1 MPSSNISFRDIPK
14 TSQLFSDYL
23 YDFERV
29 SSFFE
34 RTTGVDSFVE
44 RARRV
49 TSQQFQ
55 RDAVADVLLDQNR
68 NLGAGETALANIELL
83 RNPESVVVITGQ
95 QAGLFTGPL
104 FTIYKALT
112 VIKLTERLREKGLK
126 VVPMFWIA
134 SEDHDFAEVNHCQ
147 VVNREGQLQRI
158 TYTACPPGEG
168 KPVGHVELCSEIEND
183 ITKLV
188 GSLPE
193 SEFVAQIEQDLRASY
208 QSGQNFAKAFAKLTT
223 ILFGKYGV
231 VTIDPLDER
240 LKRVAGDIYAQ
251 AISRVDDFAAGL
263 LAANSS
269 LEAAGYHSQ
278 VHVTQESVPLFYLAN
293 GRRTALHRDH
303 DGSFSAK
310 SGSTKFETQSLK
322 EKVAQCPACFSPNV
336 TLRPIVQDFL
346 LPTLAYIGGPAEI
359 AYFAQIRPGYQVLGR
374 LEPLILPRAS
384 MTIVERRLAK
394 VMEKQKISFTDLFHG
409 PDAVITKVVEQS
421 LDSETSKAFER
432 SEKVIG
438 DEIENLRVSL
448 SGVDPTLAEALKS
461 GREKIMYQL
470 ANLKTR
476 FIHNRAK
483 RDETIRQ
490 QIDRMFAVLYPNKN
504 LQEREINATYF
515 LARYGYGLIDVLLNE
530 IDLDSRDHKLVWL

>member
-29 SSFFE
+29 ASFFE
-34 RTTGVDSFVE
+34 RTAGVDSFIE
-44 RARRV
+44 RAQRV

-158 TYTACPPGEG
+158 TYIACPPGEG
-168 KPVGHVELCSEIEND
+168 KPVGHVELCAEIEKD
-183 ITKLV
+183 ITQLI

-193 SEFVAQIEQDLRASY
+193 SEFVPQIEQDLRTSY

-223 ILFGKYGV
+223 ILFGKFGV

-251 AISRVDDFAAGL
+251 AISRVDDFSAGL

-269 LEAAGYHSQ
+269 LEAAGYHAQ

-310 SGSTKFETQSLK
+310 SGSTKFEAQSLN

-359 AYFAQIRPGYQVLGR
+359 AYFAQIRTGYQVLGR

-409 PDAVITKVVEQS
+409 PDSVITKVVEQS
-421 LDSETSKAFER
+421 LDSETAKAFER

-438 DEIENLRVSL
+438 EEIEKLRGSL

-461 GREKIMYQL
+461 GREKILYQL

-483 RDETIRQ
+483 RDETIKQ
-490 QIDRMFAVLYPNKN
+490 QIDRMFTVLYPNKN

>member
-14 TSQLFSDYL
+14 ISQLFSDYL

-29 SSFFE
+29 SAFFE
-34 RTTGVDSFVE
+34 RTAGIDSFIE

-55 RDAVADVLLDQNR
+55 RDAVADVLVDQNR
-68 NLGAGETALANIELL
+68 SLGAGETALANIELL
-83 RNPESVVVITGQ
+83 RDPESVVVITGQ

-112 VIKLTERLREKGLK
+112 VIKLTARLREKGLK

-168 KPVGHVELCSEIEND
+168 KPVGHVELCAEIEND
-183 ITKLV
+183 ITQLIAA
-188 GSLPE
+188 LPE
-193 SEFVAQIEQDLRASY
+193 SEFVPQIEQDLRASY
-208 QSGQNFAKAFAKLTT
+208 HSGQNFAKAFAKLTT

-231 VTIDPLDER
+231 ITIDPLDDR
-240 LKRVAGDIYAQ
+240 LKRIAGDIYAQ

-263 LAANSS
+263 LAANRS
-269 LEAAGYHSQ
+269 LEAAGYHAQ
-278 VHVTQESVPLFYLAN
+278 VHVTPESVPLFYLAN

-310 SGSTKFETQSLK
+310 SGSSKFETESLN
-322 EKVAQCPACFSPNV
+322 ERVAQCPACFSPNV

-374 LEPLILPRAS
+374 LEPLVLPRAS

-394 VMEKQKISFTDLFHG
+394 VMEKQNFAFKDLFQG

-421 LDSETSKAFER
+421 LDSGTAKAFEQ
-432 SEKVIG
+432 SERVIG
-438 DEIENLRVSL
+438 EEIEKLRGSL

-470 ANLKTR
+470 SNLKTR
-476 FIHNRAK
+476 FINNRAK